1 MPSVLQQDLV
11 RRQVDHVLAS
21 AAFRS
26 STSLRRLL
34 EYLTDRTLNGE
45 ANDLKEYRIGVEAL
59 GKHESYDPR
68 VDPSVRVQVGRLR
81 SRLAEYYQDEGA
93 SDPIWI
99 SVPKGGFAV
108 TFDERRPEAEP
119 APAPVEVEP
128 LPGRRLR
135 LQLIV
140 FTAAVLLATL
150 LFFLYRSRNLPVTDS
165 ADAFQEIWKPYL
177 QADRPTLISL
187 GVPLWM
193 HVVLKGQNDTLT
205 GEVRDGR
212 INEWTAP
219 PDSENAKVLEE
230 WRKLLQPSQIEP
242 RYMYV
247 AVGEAMGAATLS
259 KALGRYI
266 NPTLVRSNL
275 LSWDSVNGSNV
286 IFVGAPKFTPHF
298 RNTPFIRNFRIG
310 SFYIYNLHP
319 QAGERA
325 EYPNESKP
333 TDRRGAALIGRYRNP
348 GGGWITLVGSANSM
362 CTWAA
367 IEYLTRPDYVV
378 QLSAALHQRFG
389 KIPDSYEVVVEA
401 TFDQSSPVEV
411 HHVALREVSINAQ

>member
-93 SDPIWI
+93 NDPIWI

-119 APAPVEVEP
+119 VPAEVEP

-140 FTAAVLLATL
+140 FTAVILLSTL
-150 LFFLYRSRNLPVTDS
+150 LFFVYRSPRLPV
-165 ADAFQEIWKPYL
+165 ADTSTAFQEIWKPYL
-177 QADRPTLISL
+177 QSNQPTLISL
-187 GVPLWM
+187 GIPLWM
-193 HVVLKGQNDTLT
+193 HVQMKGQNNESFS
-205 GEVRDGR
+205 GELRDGR
-212 INEWTAP
+212 INEWPTDADS
-219 PDSENAKVLEE
+219 PDAKNVDT

-247 AVGEAMGAATLS
+247 AVGEAMAAATLS

-310 SFYIYNLHP
+310 SFYIDNLHP
-319 QAGERA
+319 RAGELA
-325 EYPNESKP
+325 AYPNERKP
-333 TDRRGAALIGRYRNP
+333 TDRRGAALIGRYHNP
-348 GGGWITLVGSANSM
+348 GGGWITLIGSANSM

-378 QLSAALHQRFG
+378 RLSGALHQAFG
-389 KIPDSYEVVVEA
+389 KVPDSYEVVVEA
-401 TFDQSSPVEV
+401 TFDQASPVEV
-411 HHVALREVSINAQ
+411 HHVALREVSINPQ